1 MKKQLLSSYS
11 WRFSRYSAMSG
22 QHWENYDV
30 KQEIVHCYPRN
41 VDCCC
46 TSFVNREVKHDVNG
60 RRQTAK
66 ITSDFEFFSSN
77 P

>member
-1 MKKQLLSSYS
+1 MYIAQKENKSMNCSLYLQFLFIKFMYS
-11 WRFSRYSAMSG
+11 HSLNYSFSQFPNFSVYG
-22 QHWENYDV
+22 
-30 KQEIVHCYPRN
+30 
-41 VDCCC
+41 
-46 TSFVNREVKHDVNG
+46 VNREVKHDVNG

>member
-1 MKKQLLSSYS
+1 MGKWLL
-11 WRFSRYSAMSG
+11 RLT
-22 QHWENYDV
+22 V
-30 KQEIVHCYPRN
+30 I
-41 VDCCC
+41 
-46 TSFVNREVKHDVNG
+46 REVKHDVNG

>member
-1 MKKQLLSSYS
+1 MRITLTFDVVALS
-11 WRFSRYSAMSG
+11 
-22 QHWENYDV
+22 
-30 KQEIVHCYPRN
+30 
-41 VDCCC
+41 
-46 TSFVNREVKHDVNG
+46 NREVKHDFHG

>member
-1 MKKQLLSSYS
+1 MALIIFTKHVNLCNIVEYKNSLYRTYLQLWY
-11 WRFSRYSAMSG
+11 M
-22 QHWENYDV
+22 E
-30 KQEIVHCYPRN
+30 N
-41 VDCCC
+41 VDN
-46 TSFVNREVKHDVNG
+46 NREVKHDVNG

>member
-1 MKKQLLSSYS
+1 VLTARGESIV
-11 WRFSRYSAMSG
+11 SR
-22 QHWENYDV
+22 
-30 KQEIVHCYPRN
+30 HCKLALE
-41 VDCCC
+41 
-46 TSFVNREVKHDVNG
+46 TEVKHDVNG